1 MISRQRDEHA
11 AEACAIMLAIREL
24 HANPR
29 LLNLAR
35 SDLPSALDR
44 LGLAGTA
51 RHAVAAT
58 LAITL
63 GAGFVLIPGTPF
75 FWSA

>member
-1 MISRQRDEHA
+1 MVSRQCDEHA
-11 AEACAIMLAIREL
+11 AEAREIMLAIRRL
-24 HANPR
+24 NADPR
-29 LLNLAR
+29 LLDEAR
-35 SDLPSALDR
+35 SDLPSALDH

-58 LAITL
+58 LALTL
-63 GAGFVLIPGTPF
+63 TAGFVLVPGTNM